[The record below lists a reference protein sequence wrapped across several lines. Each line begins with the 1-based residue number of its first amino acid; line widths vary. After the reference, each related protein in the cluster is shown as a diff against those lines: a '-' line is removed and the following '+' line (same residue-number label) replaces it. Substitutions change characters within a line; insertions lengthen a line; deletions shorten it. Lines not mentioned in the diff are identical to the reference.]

1 MAVTI
6 RDVAEKAGVSASTV
20 SRVLNGKGTISGET
34 KKRIFDV
41 MEELQYVPNDSARSF
56 ACGSPRAIALVVDV
70 SNAGAYSNSFF
81 NDTVFGIETA
91 AHRAGYSLVVM
102 SATESVSG
110 VERLVLGK
118 RVDGVICPDSLV
130 DRAFLKKAGE
140 LHFPCVILGQLEGG
154 GAETSWVDINNTQ
167 AGALA
172 VRHLLSK
179 GYREIAFLGGTGADA
194 FSRDRISGYRREL
207 AANGIPSPKERIIQ
221 AASTEM
227 PQIMELVNG
236 FLNTESRPDAI
247 ICSSDRLA
255 LGALRAAKMLN
266 LRVPDDLGVLCF
278 DNTVIT
284 ELAEPSITSID
295 VDTFELGVQAA
306 GILIDRVENPDAS
319 IRQTLLAT
327 KIIQRASTGRA

>member
-20 SRVLNGKGTISGET
+20 SRVLNGKGTISEET
-34 KKRIFDV
+34 KKRIFGV
-41 MEELQYVPNDSARSF
+41 MEQLQYVPNDSARSF

-91 AHRAGYSLVVM
+91 AHRAGYSLVVT
-102 SATESVSG
+102 SAAESVSG

-140 LHFPCVILGQLEGG
+140 LHFPCVILGQLESGG
-154 GAETSWVDINNTQ
+154 ETNWVDINNTQ

-194 FSRDRISGYRREL
+194 FSRDRISGYCREL
-207 AANGIPSPKERIIQ
+207 AANDIRDPKERIIQ

-227 PQIMELVNG
+227 PQIIDLVNS
-236 FLNTESRPDAI
+236 FLRTENRPDAI
-247 ICSSDRLA
+247 ICSNDRLA
-255 LGALRAAKMLN
+255 LGALRAAKRLN
-266 LRVPDDLGVLCF
+266 LCVPDDLGILCF

-295 VDTFELGVQAA
+295 VDTFGLGVQAA
-306 GILIDRVENPDAS
+306 SILIDQVENPDTS

-327 KIIQRASTGRA
+327 RIIQRASTGRA

>member
-20 SRVLNGKGTISGET
+20 SRVLNGKGTISEKT

-41 MEELQYVPNDSARSF
+41 MEQLQYVPNDSARSF

-91 AHRAGYSLVVM
+91 AHRAGYSLVVT
-102 SATESVSG
+102 SAAESVSG

-130 DRAFLKKAGE
+130 DRAFLKKVGE

-154 GAETSWVDINNTQ
+154 GVETSWVDINNTQ

-179 GYREIAFLGGTGADA
+179 GYREIAFLGGTGADT
-194 FSRDRISGYRREL
+194 FSRDRISGYCREL
-207 AANGIPSPKERIIQ
+207 AANGVPDPKGRIIQ

-227 PQIMELVNG
+227 PQIMELVSG
-236 FLNTESRPDAI
+236 FLRRENRPDAI
-247 ICSSDRLA
+247 ICSGDRLA

-295 VDTFELGVQAA
+295 VDTFGLGVQAA
-306 GILIDRVENPDAS
+306 GILIDQVENPDTS

>member
-6 RDVAEKAGVSASTV
+6 RDVAQKAGVSTSTV
-20 SRVLNGKGTISGET
+20 SRVLNGKGVISEET
-34 KKRIFDV
+34 KKRIFEV
-41 MEELQYVPNDSARSF
+41 MEQLQYVPNDSARSF
-56 ACGSPRAIALVVDV
+56 AYGSPRAIALVVDV

-91 AHRAGYSLVVM
+91 AHRAGYSLVVT
-102 SATESVSG
+102 SASESVSG

-130 DRAFLKKAGE
+130 DRAFLRKIDE
-140 LHFPCVILGQLEGG
+140 LHFPCVILGQLDSGSV
-154 GAETSWVDINNTQ
+154 ETSWVDINNTQ

-172 VRHLLSK
+172 TRHLLSR
-179 GYREIAFLGGTGADA
+179 GYRDIAFLGGTGTDA
-194 FSRDRISGYRREL
+194 FSRDRISGYCREL
-207 AANGIPSPKERIIQ
+207 DENGIPATKERIIQ
-221 AASTEM
+221 APGTDM
-227 PQIMELVNG
+227 TQIRELVTG
-236 FLNTESRPDAI
+236 ILQDRSRPDAI

-255 LGALRAAKMLN
+255 LGTLRAAAKLG
-266 LRVPDDLGVLCF
+266 LRVPEELGILCF

-284 ELAEPSITSID
+284 ELAEPGITSID

-306 GILIDRVENPDAS
+306 RILIDRVEKPDTS

>member
-20 SRVLNGKGTISGET
+20 SRVLNGKGTISEET
-34 KKRIFDV
+34 KKRIFAV
-41 MEELQYVPNDSARSF
+41 MEQLQYVPNDSARSF

-81 NDTVFGIETA
+81 NNTVFGIETA
-91 AHRAGYSLVVM
+91 AHRAGYSLVVT
-102 SATESVSG
+102 SASESVSG

-130 DRAFLKKAGE
+130 DRAFLQKAEE
-140 LHFPCVILGQLEGG
+140 LHFPCVILGQLDSG
-154 GAETSWVDINNTQ
+154 ETSWVDINNTQ

-179 GYREIAFLGGTGADA
+179 GYRDIAFLGGTGADA
-194 FSRDRISGYRREL
+194 FSRDRISGYCREL
-207 AANGIPSPKERIIQ
+207 AANDIPMRDERIVQ
-221 AASTEM
+221 APSAEM
-227 PQIMELVNG
+227 PQIMELVTD
-236 FLNTESRPDAI
+236 LLRTQPRPDAV

-255 LGALRAAKMLN
+255 LGVLRAAAKLH

-284 ELAEPSITSID
+284 ELAEPGITSID

-306 GILIDRVENPDAS
+306 SILIDQVEHPDIN

-327 KIIQRASTGRA
+327 KIIQRASTERA